1 MKKFIE
7 KDKRRR
13 KLSFSHEKDRIALL
27 AISSNRSLPSAI
39 SWKARLIVSNFS
51 SDSFNSKLN
60 NRCVLTGRTKGTL
73 RYFKMSR
80 ICLRE
85 LVASGTLPGVI
96 KASW

>member
-1 MKKFIE
+1 MKNSLKKDLMVRQQIQRMEYKRVLYKSIIKDQTLSQELRYDFIL
-7 KDKRRR
+7 
-13 KLSFSHEKDRIALL
+13 KLNKIPRQ
-27 AISSNRSLPSAI
+27 SSVI
-39 SWKARLIVSNFS
+39 K
-51 SDSFNSKLN
+51 KN

>member
-60 NRCVLTGRTKGTL
+60 NRCVSTGRG
-73 RYFKMSR
+73 RSVSRSFKLSR
-80 ICLRE
+80 IAFREASSSGLIPGLR
-85 LVASGTLPGVI
+85 
-96 KASW
+96 KANW

>member
-1 MKKFIE
+1 MKNSLKKDLLIRQQIERFEYKRILYKSIIKDQMLSQELRYGFIL
-7 KDKRRR
+7 KLNKLPRRSSIIR
-13 KLSFSHEKDRIALL
+13 K
-27 AISSNRSLPSAI
+27 
-39 SWKARLIVSNFS
+39 
-51 SDSFNSKLN
+51 N

-73 RYFKMSR
+73 RSFKISR